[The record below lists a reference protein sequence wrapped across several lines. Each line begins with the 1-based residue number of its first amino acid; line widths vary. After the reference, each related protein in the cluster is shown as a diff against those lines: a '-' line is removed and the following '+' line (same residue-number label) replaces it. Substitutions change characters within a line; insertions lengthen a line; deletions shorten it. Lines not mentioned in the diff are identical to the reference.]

1 MDFGLLLQSFGHILL
16 SPSVLLMVFIGV
28 AGGIT
33 VGALPGLTATMGVAL
48 LVPFT
53 FGRPPTE
60 SLAMLLGIYCGGMYG
75 GSISAILIRTPGT
88 PAAAATVLEG
98 YPMGQKG
105 EAGRALSMALF
116 ASFCGGMIGALIMT
130 FLSPVVSG
138 IALKFGP
145 VEYFALALFG
155 LSVIIS
161 ISGESL
167 VKGVMSGVFG
177 LLLATV
183 GFDPISGF
191 PRFTLGR
198 VELLE
203 GPPFIPTLIGLFA
216 VSEIFNSIEKMGVVK
231 PVKAAIDRY
240 LPSWADIKVS
250 SRNILKSSLIGT
262 FIGAIPG
269 AGGDIAA
276 FVSYGEAK
284 RSSKYPHKFGTG
296 VVEGVAAAEAAN
308 NSCSGGAMIPLL
320 SLGVPGD
327 AVTAVLLGAFIV
339 QGMQPGPLLYIEHLD
354 VVYNIFA
361 SMIVANIVMLIL
373 GIAGIRFFARVIL
386 VKRDILNPV
395 IFVLSLVGSF
405 AMRQNVFDVWLT
417 LAFGVLGWLMMRAKF
432 PLSPILLAL
441 ILGPMAE
448 ANLRR
453 ALTIS
458 QGNASI
464 LVSRP
469 IANGLMV
476 LAAAS
481 LVVGVINQRKIL
493 RLMAEQAAKEEAADE
508 AASTAAPKAAEPVA
522 ADQ

>member
-1 MDFGLLLQSFGHILL
+1 MDFGLFLTSLGNVVLH
-16 SPSVLLMVFIGV
+16 PSVLLMVFIGV

-33 VGALPGLTATMGVAL
+33 IGALPGLTATMGVAL

-60 SLAMLLGIYCGGMYG
+60 SLAMLLGIYCGAMYG

-105 EAGRALSMALF
+105 QAGRALSMALF
-116 ASFCGGMIGALIMT
+116 ASFCGGTIGALIMT
-130 FLSPVVSG
+130 FLSPVVSRF
-138 IALKFGP
+138 ALEFGP

-161 ISGESL
+161 ISGDSV
-167 VKGVMSGVFG
+167 VKGVMSGMFG
-177 LLLATV
+177 LLLATI

-191 PRFTLGR
+191 PRYTFGR

-203 GPPFIPTLIGLFA
+203 GPAFIPTLIGLFA
-216 VSEIFNSIEKMGVVK
+216 VSEILNSIEKMGVLEEI
-231 PVKAAIDRY
+231 KASIDRY
-240 LPSWADIKVS
+240 IPSWQDIKVS
-250 SRNILKSSLIGT
+250 LKNIVKSSLIGT
-262 FIGAIPG
+262 AIGSIPG

-284 RSSKYPHKFGTG
+284 RSSKHPHLYGTG
-296 VVEGVAAAEAAN
+296 VIEGVAATEAAN
-308 NSCSGGAMIPLL
+308 NACSGGAMIPLL

-327 AVTAVLLGAFIV
+327 AVTAVLLGAFVI
-339 QGMQPGPLLYIEHLD
+339 QGLQPGPLLYREHLD
-354 VVYNIFA
+354 VVYNVFA
-361 SMIVANIVMLIL
+361 SMLVANVAMLL
-373 GIAGIRFFARVIL
+373 VGMAGIRLFARIIL
-386 VKRDILNPV
+386 VKREILNPV

-405 AMRQNVFDVWLT
+405 AMRQNIFDVGLT
-417 LAFGVLGWLMMRAKF
+417 LAFGVLGWIMMRAKF

-441 ILGPMAE
+441 ILGPMTE

-458 QGNASI
+458 QGDYSI

-469 IANGLMV
+469 IAIALFV
-476 LAAAS
+476 LAALS
-481 LVVGVINQRKIL
+481 LVVGILNQRKIRKL
-493 RLMAEQAAKEEAADE
+493 LAESVEKGQ
-508 AASTAAPKAAEPVA
+508 EPG
-522 ADQ
+522 